1 MNRKD
6 SLIKL
11 LEASPNDLFLNYALA
26 MEFVSEG
33 QLEMAIE
40 RLEWIRQFDATYLA
54 TYYQLAA
61 LYQNYDK
68 EKAIEIYHLG
78 IALAR
83 SQGNQKTAL
92 ELHSALEQFE
102 FE

>member
-11 LEASPNDLFLNYALA
+11 LEATPNDLFLNYALA
-26 MEFVSEG
+26 MELVSEG
-33 QLEMAIE
+33 QLEQAIE
-40 RLEWIRQFDATYLA
+40 RLEWIRHADASYLA

-61 LYQNYDK
+61 LYQIYDK
-68 EKAIEIYHLG
+68 EKASEIYRLG
-78 IALAR
+78 IALAK
-83 SQGNQKTAL
+83 SQGNHKTAL
-92 ELHSALEQFE
+92 ELSSALEQFE